1 MNPYHAKSMI
11 LGALRTVRKMSNTPI
26 DNIEIQIL
34 QQENC
39 RFSYMINFEQPVRCS
54 IIGDT
59 PLFFM
64 DHEEAFDEELEE
76 FFDFS
81 TIDSK
86 VAGLED
92 RLLTY
97 EESSFLEESE
107 TIALFLEDKENITKS
122 HNESDS
128 ESLDQIIKT
137 LQKSRLGDEYIKFAA
152 QHNIELS
159 YSKQIP
165 CASYEKKAGTIFINP
180 NVDETEQLLMLA
192 RELRFAW
199 QHKNGA
205 LLHPLTFL
213 PDQAVLV
220 NRAQIA
226 DATTSMIRV
235 AWELQLSGKR
245 EAWEYLEKSSYA
257 DLVHAFSR
265 EACLDFRAL
274 NNGEAS
280 SAAFE
285 SWFLSERCQFEDRK
299 LIRLM
304 LADYRGYVFS
314 AEQSSR
320 QVSAD
325 LIVALGGMPFGKNY
339 LAPYV
344 QTITTDPVFTEVR
357 DRSNAN
363 FLWFIKFECSFR
375 ETEQELQN
383 EEGDLRDSNSATGF
397 NNKKWF
403 DDNEEKE
410 NIIFLSK
417 DRDNKLENRKQASSG
432 TVVSFRKRRDD

>member
-1 MNPYHAKSMI
+1 
-11 LGALRTVRKMSNTPI
+11 MSNTPI
-26 DNIEIQIL
+26 DNIEFQIF

-39 RFSYMINFEQPVRCS
+39 RFSYTYKFEQTVRCS

-64 DHEEAFDEELEE
+64 DHEESFEEEEFEE

-81 TIDSK
+81 AIDSK
-86 VAGLED
+86 IMGLEE
-92 RLLTY
+92 RLMSS
-97 EESSFLEESE
+97 EEADFIKESK
-107 TIALFLEDKENITKS
+107 TIAAFLEDKAHITQSEK
-122 HNESDS
+122 ESDAVRD
-128 ESLDQIIKT
+128 LDNVTKT
-137 LQKSRLGDEYIKFAA
+137 LNKSRLGEAYLKFAA
-152 QHNIELS
+152 QHNIEINFS
-159 YSKQIP
+159 RQIP
-165 CASYEKKAGTIFINP
+165 AATYDKKANLILINP
-180 NVDETEQLLMLA
+180 CINETEQTLMLA

-235 AWELQLSGKR
+235 AWELQLSGER
-245 EAWEYLEKSSYA
+245 DAWEHLEDSSYA
-257 DLVHAFSR
+257 DLAHAFAR

-274 NNGEAS
+274 NNGQAS

-375 ETEQELQN
+375 ETEQELQT
-383 EEGDLRDSNSATGF
+383 EEDNLRFGNPAGDS

-410 NIIFLSK
+410 NIVFLSK
-417 DRDNKLENRKQASSG
+417 DRQNNQGTRKQASSANI
-432 TVVSFRKRRDD
+432 VSFRQRKDD